1 MAREDPLASVPL
13 FSGLSRRELKR
24 VGQVAKEVSFHP
36 GDVIAE
42 AGEEGLAFYVITS
55 GEADVRRG
63 PKSVATLIPG
73 DFFGEV
79 SLIDGGPRTA
89 TVVAKTPMKVL
100 SILRWDFRK
109 LLEKEPSLAPKVLKE
124 LARRLRQIERSVT
137 A

>member
-1 MAREDPLASVPL
+1 MAREDPLAAVPL

-24 VGQVAKEVSFHP
+24 VAQVAQEGSFDP

-42 AGEEGLAFYVITS
+42 AGEDGLAFYVITS
-55 GEADVRRG
+55 GEAKVRRNN
-63 PKSVATLIPG
+63 KNVATLIPG

-79 SLIDGGPRTA
+79 SLLDGGPRTA
-89 TVVAKTPMKVL
+89 TVVASTPMKVL

-109 LLEKEPSLAPKVLKE
+109 LLEKDPSLAPKILKE
-124 LARRLRQIERSVT
+124 LARRLRAIERSVT

>member
-1 MAREDPLASVPL
+1 MAREDPLAIVPL
-13 FSGLSRRELKR
+13 FSALSRRELKR
-24 VGQVAKEVSFHP
+24 VAQVAKEVSFDA

-63 PKSVATLIPG
+63 NTKVAALIPG
-73 DFFGEV
+73 DFFGEI
-79 SLIDGGPRTA
+79 SLLDGGPRTA
-89 TVVAKTPMKVL
+89 TVVAATPLKCL

-109 LLEKEPSLAPKVLKE
+109 LLEKDPSLVPKILKE
-124 LARRLRQIERSVT
+124 LSRRLRQIERSVT